1 MKYVLNRLK
10 EKTTWLGL
18 ISLLTLAGVN
28 VSPEL
33 SQAIINLGITLA
45 AVIMIITK
53 EKSGDT
59 SDQH

>member
-1 MKYVLNRLK
+1 MKYILNRLK

-33 SQAIINLGITLA
+33 SQAIMNLGITLA

-59 SDQH
+59 SD